1 MNPQEAGR
9 PAAGQTQ
16 RLAGASR
23 DASLHDQ
30 LYRYAQDMQ
39 ELLENHNQLEQRY
52 RTLSESYA
60 SLAEGRT
67 VLEGLIHASRDIYL
81 MTDRKGTILR
91 CNPAAEAIAPLSQL
105 LGAYTADLLEPAHL
119 QHLELLLE
127 ALQQGGEAPA
137 HGLELNIHAGGASTL
152 IASVSPMPAR
162 VNGDLRG
169 IHWMIR
175 DVTQEREA
183 EFESRISSLVL
194 SNAVEGVMITDCNGD
209 ILAVNPAFTRITGY
223 SAEEAVGFLQSG
235 LQDKAFYEKMWDA
248 LRSEGRWQGQVTNRK
263 KNGELYTEW
272 MALTS
277 AKDAEGKVLS
287 YIAVFSDLTPLAQ
300 AEKRLFHLAYH
311 DALTDLPN
319 RQLLQ
324 DRLQQMI
331 GLAERRGETFSVL
344 LVNGAEGDCRAPER
358 IDARGRYGRA
368 AGQRPFRHPR
378 AQSCA
383 RSRHRSRRRQD
394 RQRAQGSP
402 VDRRARVHHRRQHRL
417 RAVSGS
423 RQGRGVAAQARG
435 RGDVPG
441 QAVGRQWPCDLPG
454 RASVCFARR
463 QLRPMSRRAGPAA
476 QTYASP
482 TEKAPMTNL
491 NFLRPRHWLALL
503 APAVICS
510 AQAAAPVVLGIS
522 AEYSMKNSLAAQSIE
537 KGVKLA

>member
-1 MNPQEAGR
+1 MKLVEAAP

-39 ELLENHNQLEQRY
+39 ELLEDHNQLEQRY

-67 VLEGLIHASRDIYL
+67 VLESLIHASRDIYL

-91 CNPAAEAIAPLSQL
+91 CNPAAEAIAPQSQL
-105 LGAYTADLLEPAHL
+105 LGAYIGDLLEPAHQQRL
-119 QHLELLLE
+119 ALLLE
-127 ALQQGGEAPA
+127 ALQRGGEPPED
-137 HGLELNIHAGGASTL
+137 GLELNIHAGAASTL

-162 VNGDLRG
+162 VNGELRG

-175 DVTQEREA
+175 DVTQAREA
-183 EFESRISSLVL
+183 EFESRLSSLVL
-194 SNAVEGVMITDCNGD
+194 SSAVEGVLITDCDGD
-209 ILAVNPAFTRITGY
+209 ILAVNPAFTHITGY
-223 SAEEAVGFLQSG
+223 SAEEAVGRNPRFLQSG
-235 LQDKAFYEKMWDA
+235 LQDQAFYDKMWAA
-248 LRSEGRWQGQVTNRK
+248 LRTEGRWQGQVTNRK

-331 GLAERRGETFSVL
+331 GLCERRGESFSVL
-344 LVNGAEGDCRAPER
+344 FVNLDRFKQINDSLGYAGGDLALKEVA
-358 IDARGRYGRA
+358 ARL
-368 AGQRPFRHPR
+368 
-378 AQSCA
+378 ST
-383 RSRHRSRRRQD
+383 SI
-394 RQRAQGSP
+394 
-402 VDRRARVHHRRQHRL
+402 
-417 RAVSGS
+417 RAVDTAARLGS
-423 RQGRGVAAQARG
+423 
-435 RGDVPG
+435 D
-441 QAVGRQWPCDLPG
+441 D
-454 RASVCFARR
+454 FAI
-463 QLRPMSRRAGPAA
+463 L
-476 QTYASP
+476 
-482 TEKAPMTNL
+482 APNL
-491 NFLRPRHWLALL
+491 AHEADIVLVTDKIVKALL
-503 APAVICS
+503 APMAIGGREFTIGASIGCALYPDHGKDAES
-510 AQAAAPVVLGIS
+510 LLRHADSAMRQAKGAGGNTHAIYRAAQAS
-522 AEYSMKNSLAAQSIE
+522 ALPGDSA
-537 KGVKLA
+537 GR